1 MPKFTAISTQTVA
14 ENQNVIL
21 TDSIRC
27 NRGNMLHSAG
37 SGQVTLRG
45 NTNQCFARYRASF
58 GGNAAIPAD
67 GTVQAINIALSI
79 NGEASQS
86 ASATLT
92 PAAVSEYG
100 NFYIDDLIDVPRG
113 CCVTL
118 AVKNVTS
125 ADVDI
130 RNGNLIIE
138 RIA

>member
-1 MPKFTAISTQTVA
+1 MPKFTAIAIQTIA
-14 ENQNVIL
+14 DSQNVIL

-27 NRGNMLHSAG
+27 NRGNVIHNVG

-58 GGNAAIPAD
+58 GGNAAIPAE
-67 GTVQAINIALSI
+67 GTAQPISVALSI

-86 ASATLT
+86 ALATLT
-92 PAAVSEYG
+92 PAAVSEFG
-100 NFYIDDLIDVPRG
+100 NFYIDDIIDVPRG

-118 AVKNVTS
+118 AVKNVTG
-125 ADVDI
+125 ADVQI